1 MRDDEQEDRVTRRGF
16 LGAAPSGL
24 AAAGLLSTTAI
35 GGQESAAKPN
45 DPVTNNQSLDAENP
59 DAIHPPATD
68 AGGLPPFK
76 YPYSLGEKFVLDG
89 GWVREVTVRE
99 MAIAKTIS
107 SAQIRLN
114 PGAIRELHWHSV
126 SEWSFMLYG
135 NTRITCIDSN
145 GKSFVT
151 DLKQGELWYFPAG
164 MPHSLQGLG
173 PDGSEFMLAFDDGN
187 FSERETALLSEW
199 MIHTPRDVIAKNFG
213 LSDQVLQKM
222 PTKPLVIFPSEVP
235 GPLKDD
241 QQAAAG
247 VRGRSP
253 VDYAF
258 RTFEQ
263 PPTKS
268 NKGGEVR
275 IVDSKNF
282 PVATRIAA
290 AIVTVHPGGMREL
303 HWHPNADEWQ
313 FFISG
318 KGRQTVFAT
327 AGRAR
332 TMDFETG
339 DVGYVPLGAPHYVEN
354 TGSADLRFLELF
366 RSNLYQDVSLNEW
379 LANTPPAVVAAN
391 LGIDKAS
398 LEKLP
403 KVKPVFMPE

>member
-1 MRDDEQEDRVTRRGF
+1 MVEDKPRDQVTRRGF
-16 LGAAPSGL
+16 LGAASAAL
-24 AAAGLLSTTAI
+24 AATGLLSTR
-35 GGQESAAKPN
+35 GLRGQEPAKKAN
-45 DPVTNNQSLDAENP
+45 DSVTANPSLDVANP
-59 DAIHPPATD
+59 DSNHPPATD

-76 YPYSLGEKFVLDG
+76 YPSSLGEKIVADG

-99 MAIAKTIS
+99 LGIAKTIS

-114 PGAIRELHWHSV
+114 AGAIRELHWHSV
-126 SEWSFMLYG
+126 SEWAFMLYG
-135 NTRITCIDSN
+135 NTRITCIDAD

-151 DLKQGELWYFPAG
+151 DLKEGDLWYFPAG
-164 MPHSLQGLG
+164 IPHSLQGLG
-173 PDGSEFMLAFDDGN
+173 PDGSEFLLAFDDGN
-187 FSERETALLSEW
+187 FSERVTALLSDW
-199 MIHTPRDVIAKNFG
+199 MIHTPRDIVSKNFG
-213 LSDQVLQKM
+213 LSQQVLQKM
-222 PTKPLVIFPSEVP
+222 PTKSLFIFPSEVP
-235 GPLKDD
+235 GPLADD
-241 QQAAAG
+241 QRVAAG
-247 VRGRSP
+247 TNGRST
-253 VDYAF
+253 VDFAF
-258 RTFEQ
+258 RALQQ
-263 PPTKS
+263 PPTKR

-282 PVATRIAA
+282 PVSTRIAA

-318 KGRQTVFAT
+318 KGCQTVFAT

-354 TGSADLRFLELF
+354 TGNTDLRFLELF
-366 RSNLYQDVSLNEW
+366 RSSFYQDVSLNEW
-379 LANTPPAVVAAN
+379 LANTPPELVEAH